1 MSKTTILYKDIAP
14 GAEEDAE
21 VTAKASMPDSD
32 PSLLPAGVTPER
44 CNTLELN
51 YWILD
56 GKSTYTEIQKKAFW
70 STEMTGQDGRFS
82 NEPVIEIAFDKQ
94 YSSVGLT
101 LVFDKAGNEYCSEV
115 HIQWYQ
121 GESVKEEK
129 DFYPDAATYFCN
141 ASVSAYDRIVITLK
155 STMLPYR
162 YAKLERIIFGIY
174 RTFDMF
180 EIRSASIVNQ
190 TSLLSTELPIST
202 MSLKLDSKENIDFMF
217 QLKQPMEVRND
228 DNLISVYYIDT
239 YSRASKSIY
248 DIDCHDAFGI
258 LDETPFSGGVYTNR
272 SAKEILLQIIGED
285 FEVEFEEGLADMNLT
300 GIIRSGT
307 KRQAAQQVLFA
318 WGCCAATDGG
328 EAVRV
333 FLLSDDATEIGRDRT
348 YTGVTVETASIVTEV
363 QVTAHTYT
371 KSNDGSI
378 EIGGEKYSD
387 VETVFTVKNPNVTAT
402 DKQNVIEITDGT
414 LVSSDIGQS
423 VAQRVYDYYLK
434 RNTNRAKIVWKGE
447 LLGDCVTL
455 PNAWGEA
462 NTGNLSKMEI
472 RLSNTVAASCE
483 AVGT

>member
-14 GAEEDAE
+14 GAEEDAA
-21 VTAKASMPDSD
+21 VTSKSSTADSS

-51 YWILD
+51 YWVLD
-56 GKSTYTEIQKKAFW
+56 GKSTYTETQKKAFW
-70 STEMTGQDGRFS
+70 STEMSGEDGHFS
-82 NEPVIEIAFDKQ
+82 NEPVIEVVFDKQ

-141 ASVSAYDRIVITLK
+141 APVSAYDRIVITLK
-155 STMLPYR
+155 ATMLPYR

-217 QLKQPMEVRND
+217 QLKQPMEVHND
-228 DNLISVYYIDT
+228 DSLISVYYIDS
-239 YSRASKSIY
+239 YSRTSKSIY
-248 DIDCHDAFGI
+248 DIELYDAFGI
-258 LDETPFSGGVYTNR
+258 LDETPFYGEVYTNH
-272 SAKEILLQIIGED
+272 SAKEMLLQIIGED
-285 FEVEFEEGLADMNLT
+285 FVVEFEEGLADMNLT
-300 GIIRSGT
+300 GIIQSGT

-328 EAVRV
+328 EVIRV
-333 FLLSDDATEIGRDRT
+333 FRPSNSAAEIGRDRT
-348 YTGVTVETASIVTEV
+348 YTGVTVKTASIVTEV
-363 QVTAHTYT
+363 RVTAHTYT
-371 KSNDGSI
+371 KNADGSI
-378 EIGGEKYSD
+378 EIAGEKYSEA
-387 VETVFTVKNPNVTAT
+387 ETVFTVKNPNITAA
-402 DKQNVIEITDGT
+402 DKQNVVEITSGT
-414 LVSSDIGQS
+414 LVSPDIGQS

-455 PNAWGEA
+455 PNAWGET
-462 NTGNLSKMEI
+462 NTGNLSRMEI
-472 RLSNTVAASCE
+472 KLSNTVAASCE

>member
-14 GAEEDAE
+14 GAEEDAA
-21 VTAKASMPDSD
+21 VTSKSSTADSS

-51 YWILD
+51 YWVLD
-56 GKSTYTEIQKKAFW
+56 GKSTYTETQKKAFW
-70 STEMTGQDGRFS
+70 STEMSGEDGHFS
-82 NEPVIEIAFDKQ
+82 NEPVIEVVFDKQ

-101 LVFDKAGNEYCSEV
+101 LAFDTAANEYCSEV

-141 ASVSAYDRIVITLK
+141 APVSTYDRIVITLK
-155 STMLPYR
+155 ATMLPYR

-217 QLKQPMEVRND
+217 QLKQPMEVHND
-228 DNLISVYYIDT
+228 DILISVYYIDS

-248 DIDCHDAFGI
+248 DIELYDAFGI
-258 LDETPFSGGVYTNR
+258 LDETPFYGEVYTNH
-272 SAKEILLQIIGED
+272 SAKEMLLQIIGED
-285 FEVEFEEGLADMNLT
+285 FVVEFEEGLADMNLT
-300 GIIRSGT
+300 GIIQSGT

-328 EAVRV
+328 EVIRV
-333 FLLSDDATEIGRDRT
+333 FRPSNSAAEIGRDRT
-348 YTGVTVETASIVTEV
+348 YTGVTAKTASIVTEV
-363 QVTAHTYT
+363 RVTAHTYT
-371 KSNDGSI
+371 KNADGSI
-378 EIGGEKYSD
+378 EIAGEKYSEA
-387 VETVFTVKNPNVTAT
+387 ETVFTVKNPNITAA
-402 DKQNVIEITDGT
+402 DKQNVVEITSGT
-414 LVSSDIGQS
+414 LVSPDIGQS

>member
-1 MSKTTILYKDIAP
+1 MTSKSS
-14 GAEEDAE
+14 
-21 VTAKASMPDSD
+21 TADSS

-51 YWILD
+51 YWVLD
-56 GKSTYTEIQKKAFW
+56 GKSTYTETQKKAFW
-70 STEMTGQDGRFS
+70 STEMSGEDGHFS
-82 NEPVIEIAFDKQ
+82 NEPVIEVVFDKQ

-141 ASVSAYDRIVITLK
+141 APVSAYDRIVITLK
-155 STMLPYR
+155 ATMLPYR

-217 QLKQPMEVRND
+217 QLKQPMEVHND
-228 DNLISVYYIDT
+228 DSLISVYYIDS
-239 YSRASKSIY
+239 YSRTSKSIY
-248 DIDCHDAFGI
+248 DIELYDAFGI
-258 LDETPFSGGVYTNR
+258 LDETPFYGEVYTNH
-272 SAKEILLQIIGED
+272 SAKEMLLQIIGED
-285 FEVEFEEGLADMNLT
+285 FVVEFEEGLADMNLT
-300 GIIRSGT
+300 GIIQSGT

-328 EAVRV
+328 EVIRV
-333 FLLSDDATEIGRDRT
+333 FRPSNSAAEIGRDRT
-348 YTGVTVETASIVTEV
+348 YTGVTVKTASIVTEV
-363 QVTAHTYT
+363 RVTAHTYT
-371 KSNDGSI
+371 KNADGSI
-378 EIGGEKYSD
+378 EIAGEKYSEA
-387 VETVFTVKNPNVTAT
+387 ETVFTVKNPNITAA
-402 DKQNVIEITDGT
+402 DKQNVVEITSGT
-414 LVSSDIGQS
+414 LVSPDIGQS

-462 NTGNLSKMEI
+462 NTGNLSRMEI
-472 RLSNTVAASCE
+472 KLSNTVAASCE

>member
-14 GAEEDAE
+14 GTEEDAA
-21 VTAKASMPDSD
+21 VTSKSSTADSS

-51 YWILD
+51 YWVLD
-56 GKSTYTEIQKKAFW
+56 GKSTYTETQKKAFW
-70 STEMTGQDGRFS
+70 STEMSGEDGHFS
-82 NEPVIEIAFDKQ
+82 NEPVIEVVFDKQ

-141 ASVSAYDRIVITLK
+141 APVSAYDRIVITLK
-155 STMLPYR
+155 ATMLPYR

-217 QLKQPMEVRND
+217 QLKQPMEVHND
-228 DNLISVYYIDT
+228 DSLISVYYIDS
-239 YSRASKSIY
+239 YSRTSKSIY
-248 DIDCHDAFGI
+248 DIELYDAFGI
-258 LDETPFSGGVYTNR
+258 LDETPFYGEVYTNH
-272 SAKEILLQIIGED
+272 SAKEMLLQIIGED
-285 FEVEFEEGLADMNLT
+285 FVVEFEEGLADMNLT
-300 GIIRSGT
+300 GIIQSGT

-328 EAVRV
+328 EVIRV
-333 FLLSDDATEIGRDRT
+333 FRPSNSAAEIGRDRT
-348 YTGVTVETASIVTEV
+348 YTGVTVKTASIVTEV
-363 QVTAHTYT
+363 RVTAHTYT
-371 KSNDGSI
+371 KNADGSI
-378 EIGGEKYSD
+378 EIAGEKYSEA
-387 VETVFTVKNPNVTAT
+387 ETVFTVKNPNITAA
-402 DKQNVIEITDGT
+402 DKQNVVEITSGT
-414 LVSSDIGQS
+414 LVSPDIGQS

-462 NTGNLSKMEI
+462 NTGNLSRMEI
-472 RLSNTVAASCE
+472 KLSNTVAASCE